1 MNEFK
6 SLETLRGVT
15 PTHSYIYKY
24 IFFYGLR
31 KFRQT
36 LEMAQNIVNNQ
47 NNDKKLKLTITEG
60 HKNCQSSVARNQKTS
75 PRINV

>member
-15 PTHSYIYKY
+15 PTHSYIY
-24 IFFYGLR
+24 IFFFYGLR

-36 LEMAQNIVNNQ
+36 LEMGQNIVNNQ
-47 NNDKKLKLTITEG
+47 NINKKLKLTITEG